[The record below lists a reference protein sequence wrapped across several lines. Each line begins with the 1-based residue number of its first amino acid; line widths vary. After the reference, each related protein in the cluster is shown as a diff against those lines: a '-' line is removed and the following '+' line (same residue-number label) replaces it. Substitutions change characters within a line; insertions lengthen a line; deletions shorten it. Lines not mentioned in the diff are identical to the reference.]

1 LRIKYNQKPYDCEF
15 DEQQK
20 QSLRKSEQTPTFLKL
35 IEAWLERTP
44 CLVSH
49 EYDHN
54 GKRNEINFFLQ
65 KFQKGFQ
72 KYVNDTYVKRIEVI
86 FFVYFYH

>member
-1 LRIKYNQKPYDCEF
+1 MRIKYNQKPYDSEF
-15 DEQQK
+15 DDEQK
-20 QSLRKSEQTPTFLKL
+20 NNLRKSEKSPSFLKL

-54 GKRNEINFFLQ
+54 GTRNEINFFLQ
-65 KFQKGFQ
+65 KFQNGFQ
-72 KYVNDTYVKRIEVI
+72 KYINDTYVKKIEVDLI
-86 FFVYFYH
+86 